1 MLDLVKGVL
10 LRSQEKSSQQAVLY
24 TAIESVLSDYSNEH
38 GPDLSTEKEQNLFL
52 VIALCKPFLD
62 FCWTSYF

>member
-1 MLDLVKGVL
+1 MLDLVKGAL

-24 TAIESVLSDYSNEH
+24 IAIESVLSDYSNEH

-52 VIALCKPFLD
+52 VIVLCKPFLD

>member
-10 LRSQEKSSQQAVLY
+10 LRSQEKSNQQAVLY

-52 VIALCKPFLD
+52 VIVLYKPFLD
-62 FCWTSYF
+62 FC

>member
-1 MLDLVKGVL
+1 MLDLVKGAL

-52 VIALCKPFLD
+52 VIVLCKPFLD

>member
-52 VIALCKPFLD
+52 VIVLCKPFLD